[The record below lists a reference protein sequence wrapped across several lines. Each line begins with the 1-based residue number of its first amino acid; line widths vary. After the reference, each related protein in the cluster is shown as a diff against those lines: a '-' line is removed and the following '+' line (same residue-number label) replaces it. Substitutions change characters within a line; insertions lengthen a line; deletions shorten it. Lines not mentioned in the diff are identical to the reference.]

1 MQKLFSKDFE
11 RGKEDCKFQHDE
23 SHLSAENSSP
33 SDEVLK
39 EYEAAAAA
47 SSAKA
52 KTATRSVEVPIQ
64 QAFEKC
70 KNFSRDSG
78 KAKAINERVMEFIA
92 LDDQPFSVVE
102 NTGFRNLIA
111 HLEPRYTLPS
121 RRFFLD
127 VSLPA
132 LYDVVATH
140 IHNLID
146 KNGLDVSFT
155 TDIWTSDV
163 SPVSMLSLTAQWLDQ
178 DFNMQKAMLHAR
190 LGRLDEYIANRR
202 WLSLSRLV

>member
-78 KAKAINERVMEFIA
+78 KAKAINEQVMEFIA
-92 LDDQPFSVVE
+92 PDDQPFSVVE

-111 HLEPRYTLPS
+111 Y
-121 RRFFLD
+121 FG
-127 VSLPA
+127 
-132 LYDVVATH
+132 ATIPPPKPPLLLGCVPPCPVRCRCH
-140 IHNLID
+140 THPQLD

-163 SPVSMLSLTAQWLDQ
+163 SPVSMLSLTAQWLDE
-178 DFNMQKAMLHAR
+178 DFNMQKAMLHAQECP
-190 LGRLDEYIANRR
+190 GSHTVTMICQAFETII
-202 WLSLSRLV
+202 